1 MRTRC
6 GDKHKT
12 TGTALKTGYKVI
24 HRKADGTTEFTKVGA
39 DGEKSSFIKE
49 PGSTAAAV
57 HSKSGTVQRKV
68 GYNFGEK
75 YGGTNSKKER
85 EDNIR
90 AGLNHLRSEYR
101 STGGMSKDGTRKH
114 IASIPE
120 ELWYSEKAEKGPDCF
135 NTPEK
140 IKKFVSEW
148 NLGVSGRRR

>member
-6 GDKHKT
+6 GDKHQS
-12 TGTALKTGYKVI
+12 TGTALKIGYKVI
-24 HRKADGTTEFTKVGA
+24 HRKADGTTERTKVGA
-39 DGEKSSFIKE
+39 DGTKTSFIEE
-49 PGSTAAAV
+49 PCSTAAAV

-75 YGGTNSKKER
+75 YGGTNSKHDR
-85 EDNIR
+85 EADINR
-90 AGLNHLRSEYR
+90 GLNRLRSEYR